1 MLISETRS
9 SSEGIRAS
17 FERDGYAVIEGALE
31 PDAVDRLLG
40 AVDRTWSQERGVAPT
55 SQAPALHLLA
65 FCGRE
70 APFLELLDHPA
81 TLPLVLDVLGT
92 NIFMYH
98 CHLDVHPPEPDTRQP
113 WMWHQDGGIMNRD
126 LESNPRP
133 RMSVKLAYFLTD
145 VSEPGFGNF
154 VVLPG
159 SHRRNTIDGPAD
171 DDNDL
176 PGAAQILARPGD
188 AVLFD
193 RRLWHMRSPNHS
205 DRTRKALFF
214 AYTYRWVRQR
224 DELHIRPEL
233 LDLVTPA
240 RAQLLGAG
248 TDMAHF
254 WMPDHV
260 DLPLKR

>member
-1 MLISETRS
+1 MVIPETRTPTRVVL
-9 SSEGIRAS
+9 ES
-17 FERDGYAVIEGALE
+17 FERDGYAVIEGAL
-31 PDAVDRLLG
+31 ARSQIDRLLG
-40 AVDRTWSQERGVAPT
+40 AVDRTWTEERGAAP
-55 SQAPALHLLA
+55 SAGAKPLHLLA

-81 TLPLVLDVLGT
+81 TLPLVLELLGP

-98 CHLDVHPPEPDTRQP
+98 CHLDVHPPEPDARQP
-113 WMWHQDGGIMNRD
+113 WMWHQDGGVMNRD
-126 LESNPRP
+126 LESDPRP

-159 SHRRNTIDGPAD
+159 SHRRNTLERPAG

-176 PGAAQILARPGD
+176 PGAVPILARPGD

-193 RRLWHMRSPNHS
+193 RRLWHMRSPNRS

-224 DELHIRPEL
+224 DELRVRPEL
-233 LDLVTPA
+233 LDLITPA

-248 TDMAHF
+248 ADAAHF